1 MKKMVKKNKKKNRK
15 LPVAVGVIVIGL
27 IAYWLWPAEAPPP
40 ATQPA
45 PTILKEHATEEPAKQ
60 PAHEEKDKIRVTF
73 INHLGDANVTFSVD
87 GVHIC
92 TATAG
97 KACYGDVPF
106 GKHVVEA
113 LEGDKVIRT
122 LNLSLDQDT
131 AEPKVVVCF
140 PTSPD
145 C

>member
-1 MKKMVKKNKKKNRK
+1 MKKK
-15 LPVAVGVIVIGL
+15 LRVAVLVIVVGAL
-27 IAYWLWPAEAPPP
+27 AYWLWPSEAPPP

-45 PTILKEHATEEPAKQ
+45 PTVQRQHAAEEAAKQ
-60 PAHEEKDKIRVTF
+60 PAHEEKDTMRVTF

-92 TATAG
+92 TANAG
-97 KACYGDVPF
+97 KVCYGDVPF

-122 LNLSLDQDT
+122 LDLMLDKET
-131 AEPKVVVCF
+131 ANPKVVVCF